1 MKATYKAEKSEEIP
15 TVELSRAAE
24 LPENTN
30 YLECSEDGRYLC
42 VGHSRGLSV
51 WCASS
56 LICVAEW
63 LQDSLEITFVQ
74 MTKLTEMTYLLG
86 TVDDMGVARVFAH
99 HADDIH
105 LLNVINAMEHINQ
118 RSICL
123 TLVLHAEGHCAAA
136 SFSCSGAVGLELYQ
150 FPTAAWLKELEMAS
164 SQKQDINMTGVS
176 SCKWSPVELIM
187 KITPPEIPTGG
198 IEGPFGVLPR
208 TDYIAHFLALDE
220 LTGNSC
226 QRSCTHHFLL
236 PCGRFLDESKA
247 YLQPGMPVAVAVWW
261 SGSHNLLHYSL
272 KRAPKNKDVAPM
284 PDVLWPNAKEILCS
298 AVSTCTRYIAVGL
311 DDALV
316 CVWDRRSG
324 APLSMIL
331 APSEN
336 NALLKM
342 QFVDCG
348 SAPAPDCKFFPA
360 EMVHLLVLG
369 KNGAICTITT
379 GQGTQSC
386 TMQLVERPNDNKD
399 ITTLIEPVP
408 CLQGVSLV
416 VQRNGKMSLLDIV
429 NKAAVCFLVP
439 PTSFNVASPY
449 NPVYALNTKQQ
460 CLFIRGD
467 RDTTCSASSE
477 ESRQSQL
484 FVFHF
489 GQSEI
494 LKQHFAPRQ
503 AFPQQITQSHVGL
516 DEICNLYLQQ
526 RALSVNERNKSIAQT
541 WEQLRETA
549 VTVTQRQPGCSQLK
563 YNK

>member
-1 MKATYKAEKSEEIP
+1 MEEGGVGVGTATFIDKIW
-15 TVELSRAAE
+15 
-24 LPENTN
+24 PENTN

-164 SQKQDINMTGVS
+164 SQKQLHGFS
-176 SCKWSPVELIM
+176 
-187 KITPPEIPTGG
+187 
-198 IEGPFGVLPR
+198 F
-208 TDYIAHFLALDE
+208 
-220 LTGNSC
+220 
-226 QRSCTHHFLL
+226 RSCTHHFLL

-247 YLQPGMPVAVAVWW
+247 YLQP
-261 SGSHNLLHYSL
+261 
-272 KRAPKNKDVAPM
+272 DVAPM

-298 AVSTCTRYIAVGL
+298 AVSRCTRYIALGL

-336 NALLKM
+336 NALVKM

-386 TMQLVERPNDNKD
+386 TMQLVERLPIYHAVNVLLTEYIQFEFMQK
-399 ITTLIEPVP
+399 
-408 CLQGVSLV
+408 SLV

-549 VTVTQRQPGCSQLK
+549 VTVTQRQPGCSQLNRLEISQK
-563 YNK
+563 ILV